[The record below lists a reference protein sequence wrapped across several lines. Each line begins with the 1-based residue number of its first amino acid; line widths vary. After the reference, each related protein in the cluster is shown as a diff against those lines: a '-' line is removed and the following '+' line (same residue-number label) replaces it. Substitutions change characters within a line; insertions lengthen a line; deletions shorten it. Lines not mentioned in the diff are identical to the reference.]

1 MISLKRHF
9 SGSELLVAACDASL
23 LGKRF
28 SEGELT
34 LEVSESFFGGERVSA
49 GLLVECLKLVTVANL
64 VGEEAVGAAIEAGYV
79 DPDRVLVIGGVPHA
93 QLVRMG

>member
-1 MISLKRHF
+1 MISLRRHL

-23 LGKRF
+23 LGRKFR
-28 SEGELT
+28 EGELK

-49 GLLVECLKLVTVANL
+49 ELLVECLELATVANL

-79 DPDRVLVIGGVPHA
+79 DPDRVLVIEGVPHA